1 MKLGL
6 VFILLYFSLILQA
19 ELPPYGSKMY
29 KTFFVWNENRKL
41 NWYDFQGKA
50 IANASEAAMTAS
62 SIEFSYAVNGNQLTW
77 LVTPKFYPKISWT
90 KKNMQ
95 SDYVLK
101 HEQLHFDITE
111 LYARLFRQRLFENV
125 KSAKDI
131 EKLKKIS
138 KQIIEE
144 WQQEENDYDIE
155 TNHSIDEKKQAE
167 WNLNVEER
175 LINLKEFTSR

>member
-1 MKLGL
+1 MKVHL
-6 VFILLYFSLILQA
+6 VFIFLLFSLFLNA

-29 KTFFVWNENRKL
+29 KTFFVWDENRKL
-41 NWYDFQGKA
+41 NWQDFQGKA

-62 SIEFSYAVNGNQLTW
+62 SIEFSYAVKGNEITW
-77 LVTPKFYPKISWT
+77 IVTPKYYPKISWS
-90 KKNMQ
+90 KIDMQ

-111 LYARLFRQRLFENV
+111 LYARLFRQRLSENV

-144 WQQEENDYDIE
+144 WQQEEIDYDKE
-155 TNHSIDEKKQAE
+155 TNHSIDEKKQSE
-167 WNLNVEER
+167 WNLNVAER
-175 LINLKEFTSR
+175 LTNLKEFTSR

>member
-1 MKLGL
+1 MKSQL
-6 VFILLYFSLILQA
+6 VFAFLFFSLILQA

-41 NWYDFQGKA
+41 NWNDFQGKT

-62 SIEFSYAVNGNQLTW
+62 SIEFSYAVKGDEITW
-77 LVTPKFYPKISWT
+77 IVTPKYYPKISWS

-95 SDYVLK
+95 SAYVLK

-111 LYARLFRQRLFENV
+111 LYARLFRQRLVENV

-138 KQIIEE
+138 KQIIKE
-144 WQQEENDYDIE
+144 WQEEENDYDKE
-155 TNHSIDEKKQAE
+155 TNHSIDEKRQAE

-175 LINLKEFTSR
+175 LNNLKEFTSR